1 MKKRIAGILLGF
13 GICVSM
19 LAGCGQNQATEAAN
33 ESAETE
39 KEGNGTADAEEE
51 TAEED
56 AASVSEETEED
67 TAVIV
72 GVLLPD
78 DETSSASDA
87 QKLSEAMAPKGMSAS
102 VYYADEDPDLQ
113 VEQFQ
118 QLLDEGVTM
127 FVIDPVDAYAF
138 TDALNEAE
146 ELESDITVISYDQ
159 LVMNTDQ
166 LSYYVTFDYRAM
178 GHQAADRIIKD
189 HELEKKGEGDEPV
202 SIEFFMGS
210 LDDEQALFFFNGVLE
225 NLQPYLDNGTLVC
238 KSGQM
243 TFQDTGILREDP
255 TQASKRLQS
264 LMEEYYEGQAPD
276 ILVTG
281 FDAAAAAL
289 ADTLESAEILPGSEA
304 WPYITGLGCEAEA
317 VRGIAEGKIVYSFFL
332 ERGKLAEKCVN
343 MLEVCLGGDS
353 PEVDNY
359 EQYDNGVKIIGTDIC
374 DGQLIDA
381 DNYELLIDN
390 GYYTAEEIEPQT
402 EQTDRLE
409 QEAGQTS
416 EDGDAAST
424 SAEEGKKK
432 I

>member
-1 MKKRIAGILLGF
+1 
-13 GICVSM
+13 
-19 LAGCGQNQATEAAN
+19 
-33 ESAETE
+33 
-39 KEGNGTADAEEE
+39 
-51 TAEED
+51 
-56 AASVSEETEED
+56 
-67 TAVIV
+67 
-72 GVLLPD
+72 
-78 DETSSASDA
+78 
-87 QKLSEAMAPKGMSAS
+87 
-102 VYYADEDPDLQ
+102 
-113 VEQFQ
+113 
-118 QLLDEGVTM
+118 
-127 FVIDPVDAYAF
+127 
-138 TDALNEAE
+138 
-146 ELESDITVISYDQ
+146 
-159 LVMNTDQ
+159 
-166 LSYYVTFDYRAM
+166 
-178 GHQAADRIIKD
+178 
-189 HELEKKGEGDEPV
+189 
-202 SIEFFMGS
+202 
-210 LDDEQALFFFNGVLE
+210 
-225 NLQPYLDNGTLVC
+225 
-238 KSGQM
+238 M

-304 WPYITGLGCEAEA
+304 WPYITGLGCETEA

-416 EDGDAAST
+416 EDGDAASS